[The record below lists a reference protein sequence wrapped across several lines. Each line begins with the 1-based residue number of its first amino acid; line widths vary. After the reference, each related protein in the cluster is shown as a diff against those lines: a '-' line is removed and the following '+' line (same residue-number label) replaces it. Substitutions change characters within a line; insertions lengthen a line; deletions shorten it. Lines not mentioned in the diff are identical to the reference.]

1 MKRKLLTAVIALA
14 SCAGTQLFAQNVKE
28 GVITFALPE
37 TYQTSVS
44 TSTRANQGSWSQR
57 PGYYKTAQRKVT
69 ERTILDCI
77 GQVMHGSPN
86 YYTRTATSTKPA
98 ARLVLSQGELGGFFN
113 IVPDLA
119 DADTDLSYENENEGN
134 ADSTDFSRTID
145 GTFVRLATGRH
156 FLAVP
161 EGYATEGN
169 WPPGHHQPWGQIF
182 VKDTQR
188 GICDN
193 VTFFFA
199 ITVQECYDCFYLNSF
214 VTDTKFVIKPGGDQ
228 QDGPPCCSVF
238 VAEQLSGSGLD
249 RYYMSL
255 SFDNT
260 FNNPYLNDENE
271 AWIGVEYGPYPGV
284 RGYLKEELTGD
295 GTTPDQLLYVDRI
308 ISNQG
313 RPAPYAMRF
322 TLNGILT
329 YKWKLAKINSTDL
342 VLDFIQYSSSTPASY
357 TANGY
362 SFHALTCGLLTGG
375 MKINET
381 VVNSD
386 RTFCCANDPWYES
399 WYGVGWNNQQHPWS
413 EYWESPVNVP
423 ASLSLHVGVNE
434 FYQPRWQW
442 PQDSPEASPALPDET
457 VENLRGDGETY
468 IPGTRWYFIDSGWVE
483 KK

>member
-1 MKRKLLTAVIALA
+1 M
-14 SCAGTQLFAQNVKE
+14 FAQNGGVNVKE
-28 GVITFALPE
+28 GVITFALTE

-44 TSTRANQGSWSQR
+44 TSTKANQGSWSQQ

-77 GQVMHGSPN
+77 GQVLHGSPN
-86 YYTRTATSTKPA
+86 YYSRTGTSSKPA
-98 ARLVLSQGELGGFFN
+98 ARLILTQGELGGFFN
-113 IVPDLA
+113 IVPELA
-119 DADTDLSYENENEGN
+119 DADTEFSAEGYN
-134 ADSTDFSRTID
+134 SGYAEDAGLASTIE

-182 VKDTQR
+182 VKDAQKNL
-188 GICDN
+188 CDN

-214 VTDTKFVIKPGGDQ
+214 VTDTKFVLKKGTEQ
-228 QDGPPCCSVF
+228 QEGPPCCSTYI
-238 VAEQLSGSGLD
+238 ESTLTGSGID

-260 FNNPYLNDENE
+260 FNNPYLNNENE
-271 AWIGVEYGPYPGV
+271 AWIGVWDGPYPGV
-284 RGYLKEELTGD
+284 RGYLKDQLTGD
-295 GTTPDQLLYVDRI
+295 GTTPDQLPYVDRI

-313 RPAPYAMRF
+313 TPAWYAMRF

-329 YKWKLAKINSTDL
+329 YKWKLARFNANDL
-342 VLDFIQYSSSTPASY
+342 VLDFIQNGAAATYV
-357 TANGY
+357 ANGY
-362 SFHALTCGLLTGG
+362 SFHALYCGLLTGS

-381 VVNSD
+381 LVNSGKA
-386 RTFCCANDPWYES
+386 FCCDNIWWDDS
-399 WYGVGWNNQQHPWS
+399 WYGVGWNSWQYPWS
-413 EYWESPVNVP
+413 DYWESPVNVP

-442 PQDSPEASPALPDET
+442 PQSSPEPNPALPDET
-457 VENLRGDGETY
+457 VENLRGEGETY
-468 IPGTRWYFIDSGWVE
+468 IPGTRWYFLEGGWAQE
-483 KK
+483 